1 MEKSPARLTDEAEN
15 ERKKLSR
22 ETQAATGPVPDAI
35 STENEEQITA
45 ANLER
50 RRKIEWSTEEIECL
64 DLGQPI
70 KKIRPATRPT
80 MPRTKTRHEHKR
92 KIGRS
97 TKQCETN
104 FFIKIKRDSYNYI
117 GHQYPSII

>member
-64 DLGQPI
+64 DWDNQSR
-70 KKIRPATRPT
+70 KSDRRPRPT
-80 MPRTKTRHEHKR
+80 MPRTRTRHEHKR
-92 KIGRS
+92 KTGRS
-97 TKQCETN
+97 TKQCETD
-104 FFIKIKRDSYNYI
+104 FFIKIKRDSCNYI

>member
-15 ERKKLSR
+15 ERRKLSR

-50 RRKIEWSTEEIECL
+50 RRKIECL
-64 DLGQPI
+64 DLGQST
-70 KKIRPATRPT
+70 KKIRPAATTNNGTDLRPD
-80 MPRTKTRHEHKR
+80 
-92 KIGRS
+92 
-97 TKQCETN
+97 TN
-104 FFIKIKRDSYNYI
+104 TGGKLMEEAQNSMRN
-117 GHQYPSII
+117 

>member
-15 ERKKLSR
+15 EREKLSR

-70 KKIRPATRPT
+70 KKIRPATTTNNATDQDPA
-80 MPRTKTRHEHKR
+80 RT
-92 KIGRS
+92 
-97 TKQCETN
+97 
-104 FFIKIKRDSYNYI
+104 
-117 GHQYPSII
+117 

>member
-50 RRKIEWSTEEIECL
+50 RRKNRVVNRRNRVPGPGTTNQENQTGDHDQQCHGPRPGTNIREKLEEA
-64 DLGQPI
+64 QNSVKPI
-70 KKIRPATRPT
+70 FLLKLNEIHITT
-80 MPRTKTRHEHKR
+80 
-92 KIGRS
+92 
-97 TKQCETN
+97 
-104 FFIKIKRDSYNYI
+104 
-117 GHQYPSII
+117 